1 MKNSIISLIVLLLLL
16 SNSGCK
22 KFLDEKPDKNLQ
34 LPTGI
39 RETQALLDRNDLMN
53 GSCPGYGEASAD
65 NQYVT
70 DAGYKRL
77 YTQGDKELYT
87 WGLDI
92 FSGLSSQY
100 HAWSQLYAVIYITN
114 VALDGISKVQRDD
127 KNALQWDNVKG
138 SALVFRARAYQELLF
153 GWTKAYDKATAATD
167 PGIALRMTTDFNERS
182 VRADNET
189 CYRQVTADLT
199 AAAPLLPVQPVH
211 SMRASRPA
219 AYALLARTY
228 LAMREYDSCRKYAD
242 LALQLKSTLI
252 DYNTLDASARFPVP
266 RFNAEV
272 IMFNAI
278 PPVSS
283 VSYGLGIID
292 SNLYRSFEPNDLR
305 RQVFFLDLGNGNYEF
320 KGSYNGNYGYHGGEA
335 VDELYLMRAECAARK
350 GQTAAAL
357 QDLNTLL
364 AKRWKT
370 NTFVPITAT
379 DAQDALKKILVERR
393 KELIYRDLRWMDIK
407 RLNKE
412 GAMISLHRTVNGQTY
427 SLAPNDN
434 RFALPF
440 PLDVIQLSGM
450 PQNER

>member
-1 MKNSIISLIVLLLLL
+1 MKRSIISFISVLLLL
-16 SNSGCK
+16 SNSGCR
-22 KFLDEKPDKNLQ
+22 KFLDEKPDKSLQ
-34 LPTGI
+34 LPTGL
-39 RETQALLDRNDLMN
+39 REMQALLDRSDLMSE
-53 GSCPGYGEASAD
+53 SCPGFGEASAD
-65 NQYVT
+65 NQYLT
-70 DAGYKRL
+70 DVEY
-77 YTQGDKELYT
+77 DKLNRMGEKEVYT

-92 FSGLSSQY
+92 FAGVSSNNRV
-100 HAWSQLYAVIYITN
+100 WSQLYAVIYVTN
-114 VALDGISKVQRDD
+114 IILDGISKLQRDG

-153 GWTKAYDKATAATD
+153 DWTKAYDKATSTTD
-167 PGIALRMTTDFNERS
+167 PGIPLRMTTDFNERS

-189 CYRQVTADLT
+189 CYRQVVEDLT
-199 AAAPLLPVQPVH
+199 AAAPLLPITPSHVI
-211 SMRASRPA
+211 RASRPA
-219 AYALLARTY
+219 AYTVLARTY
-228 LAMREYDSCRKYAD
+228 LAMREYDSCWKYSD
-242 LALQLKSTLI
+242 LALQLKSTLM
-252 DYNTLDASARFPVP
+252 DYNTIDATSQYPIAQ
-266 RFNAEV
+266 FNEEV
-272 IMFNAI
+272 IMNNTIF
-278 PPVSS
+278 PVAGMSTH
-283 VSYGLGIID
+283 GFID

-305 RQVFFLDLGNGNYEF
+305 KQVFFLDHGNDHYEF
-320 KGSYNGNYGYHGGEA
+320 KGSYNSYNGYYGGET

-357 QDLNTLL
+357 HDLDTLL
-364 AKRWKT
+364 EKRWKT

-393 KELIYRDLRWMDIK
+393 KELIFRDLRWMDIK

-412 GAMISLHRTVNGQTY
+412 GAMISLHRTVKGQAY